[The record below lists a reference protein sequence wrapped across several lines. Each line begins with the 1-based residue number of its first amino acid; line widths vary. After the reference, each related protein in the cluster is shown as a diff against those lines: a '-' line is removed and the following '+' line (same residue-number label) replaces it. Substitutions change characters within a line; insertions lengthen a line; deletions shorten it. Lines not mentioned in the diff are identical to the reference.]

1 MLFDPA
7 GANNTAAAT
16 VTILVPRP
24 LIQSIIQSN
33 GVVTFTW
40 SAIVG
45 QTYRVQYK
53 DNLLDPVWNDLLPD
67 VTASGPTAS
76 KSVLLS
82 ASPQRFY
89 RIVVP

>member
-1 MLFDPA
+1 
-7 GANNTAAAT
+7 
-16 VTILVPRP
+16 
-24 LIQSIIQSN
+24 
-33 GVVTFTW
+33 
-40 SAIVG
+40 
-45 QTYRVQYK
+45 VQYK

-67 VTASGPTAS
+67 VMASGPTAS